1 MPMPM
6 PHRPRRSS
14 ASSMHLGVIVGL
26 AMRNL
31 RRHLRRT
38 ALTSSAMIVGGALLI
53 FSFSLGDGTHETWID
68 SGVRMGTGHV
78 TVERPE
84 YQRSRKLEDR
94 LSAEVRA
101 AAERALESADLAP
114 HIIAASSKLAVN
126 ALASSAAGARPA
138 QVMAVDPVAEMGF
151 STLDDQLVEGRYLE
165 PDDRLAAYVGVGLV
179 ESLDLR
185 LGSRMVVQAQDADG
199 EVAAQL
205 LRVVGIFRSGVPGID
220 QALMHIPLATGGEW
234 LGSGHDVTNVGLVVA
249 DSAVVARVAGALERE
264 LAEPVRRG
272 EVRVMGWRES
282 NPALNAAITI
292 DDFGNYLVYGILFTI
307 IAFGIV
313 NTILMSVLHRRR
325 EFGLL
330 QALGLTPGQ
339 TGAVVLVEGL
349 TMTAVSGLLGVGLGL
364 ALTWYFV
371 GDGLDFSQLISE
383 EMTFSGVVIDP
394 VIIPLFRVS
403 RLLQALTLL
412 LFIGTVASIYPALRA
427 ARIDVTEAMKFE
439 R

>member
-1 MPMPM
+1 MPP
-6 PHRPRRSS
+6 S
-14 ASSMHLGVIVGL
+14 ASDRPPMHLRVLTVL

-31 RRHLRRT
+31 RRQLRRT
-38 ALTSSAMIVGGALLI
+38 VLTMSAMVVGGALLI
-53 FSFSLGDGTHETWID
+53 VSFALGDGGHETWID
-68 SGVRMGTGHV
+68 GGVRLGTGHI
-78 TVERPE
+78 TVEQPE
-84 YQRSRKLEDR
+84 FRVSRRIEHR
-94 LSAEVRA
+94 VPAEVRH
-101 AAERALESADLAP
+101 AAEAALDAP
-114 HIIAASSKLAVN
+114 DIAPLVVARSSKLTVSG
-126 ALASSAAGARPA
+126 LASSAAGARPV
-138 QVMAVDPVAEMGF
+138 QIMAVNPVTEPAFAMI
-151 STLDDQLVEGRYLE
+151 DDQVVEGRYLE
-165 PDDRLAAYVGVGLV
+165 PDDRLAAYVGTGLAS
-179 ESLDLR
+179 SLELR
-185 LGSRMVVQAQDADG
+185 IGSRLVVQAQDADG

-403 RLLQALTLL
+403 RLLQALTFL